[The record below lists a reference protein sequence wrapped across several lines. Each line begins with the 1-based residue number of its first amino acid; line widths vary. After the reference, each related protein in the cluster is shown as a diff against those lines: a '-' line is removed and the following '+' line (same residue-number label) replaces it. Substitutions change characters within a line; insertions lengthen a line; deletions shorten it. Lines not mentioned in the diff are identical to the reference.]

1 MKQDFDLNFHVCRLL
16 MDEPFFA
23 SLSRRVDKKPSKE
36 IQTAGVRVNPDTA
49 QFEMLYNPEYFE
61 QLPDAHRQGVLIHEF
76 YHLIFE
82 HVTSRMPS
90 GGNSMKWNFATDLSI
105 NCLIGEKK
113 LPETCLM
120 PGKDDFA
127 DYPPFLTAEKYLDML
142 NNDENADEKMKNNGG
157 GQLDEHEDWKEGQ
170 QSGASD
176 VAKQR
181 LKEIVKQAAEE
192 AARQNKWGSITA
204 ECRKE
209 IMKSLGPSV
218 DWRKVLRYFVGQ
230 AQKADKTSTMRRI
243 NRRYPYIHA
252 GRKTNR
258 IANIAISI
266 DQSGSVDDAM
276 LASFYAELNKLSELA
291 TFTVIPFDHRVFEEK
306 VYVWKRG
313 EKRKRERVLTG
324 GTDFNAPTTYVN
336 ERGFDG
342 HIVLTDGYAPKPKA
356 SRCRRMWVLP
366 QSEKGREYFNTN
378 ETRVYVKIRG

>member
-1 MKQDFDLNFHVCRLL
+1 
-16 MDEPFFA
+16 
-23 SLSRRVDKKPSKE
+23 
-36 IQTAGVRVNPDTA
+36 
-49 QFEMLYNPEYFE
+49 
-61 QLPDAHRQGVLIHEF
+61 
-76 YHLIFE
+76 
-82 HVTSRMPS
+82 
-90 GGNSMKWNFATDLSI
+90 MKWNFATDLSI

-170 QSGASD
+170 KSGSSD

-192 AARQNKWGSITA
+192 AARQNKWGSVTA

-252 GRKTNR
+252 GRKSNR

-306 VYVWKRG
+306 VYVWKKG

-366 QSEKGREYFNTN
+366 QAEKGREYFNTN